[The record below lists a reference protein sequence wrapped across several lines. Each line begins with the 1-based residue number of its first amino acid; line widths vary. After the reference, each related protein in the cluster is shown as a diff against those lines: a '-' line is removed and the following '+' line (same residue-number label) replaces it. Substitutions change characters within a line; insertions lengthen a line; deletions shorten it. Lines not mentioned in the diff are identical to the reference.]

1 MTIAGKY
8 RNKSHVAAHFLDPG
22 QSSELLSPRKTTA
35 VQPENSE
42 CRWRSRK
49 MSQVSEWKMDT
60 QFNVMQIGTQCYTY
74 TYDYICIH
82 LINLCMCVY
91 IYTYMC
97 ICIIDNCRICS
108 DYIVLFN
115 YSCVSIICTL
125 VQVTSCD
132 SIHNHILQNHYNHHN
147 DSNNKNN
154 HDDVLFFGSTKS
166 LFGNG

>member
-1 MTIAGKY
+1 MHT
-8 RNKSHVAAHFLDPG
+8 SHQLMHV
-22 QSSELLSPRKTTA
+22 
-35 VQPENSE
+35 
-42 CRWRSRK
+42 
-49 MSQVSEWKMDT
+49 
-60 QFNVMQIGTQCYTY
+60 
-74 TYDYICIH
+74 YI
-82 LINLCMCVY
+82 Y